1 MQPASEG
8 VKEFAELGTTA
19 AMDKDNSGLDFVLDA
34 FSAPPIE
41 KGKGRSE
48 AKMFLDGNHT
58 RVSRRSLND
67 GTTGPVGYNDI
78 G

>member
-19 AMDKDNSGLDFVLDA
+19 AMDKDSAGLTEEAVLDA
-34 FSAPPIE
+34 FSAPPITN
-41 KGKGRSE
+41 GRGRSE

-58 RVSRRSLND
+58 RVSQESD
-67 GTTGPVGYNDI
+67 CQEI
-78 G
+78 S

>member
-1 MQPASEG
+1 M
-8 VKEFAELGTTA
+8 KEFAELGTTS
-19 AMDKDNSGLDFVLDA
+19 AMDKDGSGGLEAVLDA

-67 GTTGPVGYNDI
+67 GTTGPVG
-78 G
+78 